1 MRFSGI
7 FSVLDL
13 CQPTG
18 FLMSTQWVL
27 DAIDRLILARCFC
40 SASALVGGFTK
51 AAVLSGEGHVA
62 PQM

>member
-1 MRFSGI
+1 
-7 FSVLDL
+7 
-13 CQPTG
+13 
-18 FLMSTQWVL
+18 MSTQWVL